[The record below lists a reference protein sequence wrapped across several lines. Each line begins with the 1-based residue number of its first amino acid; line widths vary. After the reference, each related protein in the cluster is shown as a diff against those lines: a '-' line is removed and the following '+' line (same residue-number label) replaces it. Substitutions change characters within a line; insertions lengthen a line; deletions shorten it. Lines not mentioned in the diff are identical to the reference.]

1 MRTKA
6 VVVAAVL
13 GAFVTADAHAQPL
26 QISPPIARP
35 PASIPKPA
43 QQPKAAQKPKAQPK
57 IQAKTETKAAT
68 KPEPKAAQRPV
79 PKKSIEPKVA
89 APPAASAPSAFAPDT
104 APIAPFTAPEK
115 PALDAPVTTKTTAL
129 QPQAPVAE
137 QGDVAF
143 GAYQRGYYLAAF
155 KEATRRAS
163 EQGDPVAM
171 TLLGDLYSNGYG
183 VAKDE
188 KKALAWFSLAADRGD
203 KQAIFA
209 LAMARFAGRGGAQDL
224 AEAEAGL
231 RLPP

>member
-6 VVVAAVL
+6 VLVSAVL
-13 GAFVTADAHAQPL
+13 AAFLAADAHAQPM

-43 QQPKAAQKPKAQPK
+43 QKPKAQPK
-57 IQAKTETKAAT
+57 VPKVQAKTETKAAGT
-68 KPEPKAAQRPV
+68 VTPLEPKAAQ
-79 PKKSIEPKVA
+79 KKSIEPRKAAPAAKA
-89 APPAASAPSAFAPDT
+89 APPPATSAPSAFAPST

-129 QPQAPVAE
+129 QPQSPVVE

-155 KEATRRAS
+155 KEATRRAG
-163 EQGDPVAM
+163 EGDPVAM

-188 KKALAWFSLAADRGD
+188 KKAIAWF
-203 KQAIFA
+203 
-209 LAMARFAGRGGAQDL
+209 
-224 AEAEAGL
+224 
-231 RLPP
+231 